1 MGAGALVLVMIAY
14 IWRDV
19 ASRNRAIIEL
29 ARTNAELAQRLAE
42 RTIERDD
49 VARDEALT
57 ELARTNA
64 VLAQQLAERTIE
76 RDDVARDEALTELA
90 RTNAELKERLAER
103 TIERDDV
110 ARDEALTE
118 LARTNAELKERLA
131 ERTIERDDVARD
143 EAISELART
152 NAELKER
159 LAERTIE
166 RDDVARDEAITEL
179 ARTNA
184 ELKERL
190 AERTIERD
198 DVARDDAIAELAR
211 TNAELKARLA
221 ERTIERDDV
230 ARDEA
235 ISELA
240 RTNAELKARLAE
252 RTIERDDVA
261 RDDARVEL
269 TRTNTAEEDLRREL
283 EREHRASSAFQ
294 EAALP
299 TRLPSLPG
307 VRFQAIYQ
315 AAKAEALVGGDW
327 YDAFRLGD
335 GRIVLSI
342 GDVMGSGL
350 SAAVTMGAVRQAMR
364 GAAQI
369 LAEPIEILD
378 AADRVL
384 RSEQP
389 DGIVTAFVGILD
401 PITLIITYASAGH
414 PPPLLRNA
422 SGRITELDGSG
433 LPLGLRA
440 LQTHA
445 AEVSRTATLDTS
457 SLIVLYTDGLIEATR
472 DIAEGEGRVRDALCS
487 DNVWNAE
494 NPAAE
499 ISRRV
504 LEEVVDDVAIL
515 SIRIECAAV
524 SVTRPS
530 GLPARDARWAFAVSD
545 QGAAATARREIVAVL
560 RDRGATDTDTS
571 LAELVFSEL
580 LGNVVRHCTD
590 HVEFALDI
598 SSDVPILHALDRGPG
613 FTYNA
618 LLPKDIMSVSGRGL
632 FIVRSLISELTITR
646 RPNGGSHARAVFP
659 FTTRSHQPERRR
671 NQARFTTTTTDTI
684 ASAAKPAMSS
694 AARATALS
702 ASTRPVS
709 STMRGPANSQRSG
722 SALPTS
728 P

>member
-1 MGAGALVLVMIAY
+1 MIAY

-19 ASRNRAIIEL
+19 ASRSRAIIEL
-29 ARTNAELAQRLAE
+29 ARTNAELAQRLAK
-42 RTIERDD
+42 RTIEPDV
-49 VARDEALT
+49 VARDEAFT

-64 VLAQQLAERTIE
+64 VLAQQLAERDNIARDEAITELARTNAELNERLAERTIE
-76 RDDVARDEALTELA
+76 RDDVARDEAITELA

-110 ARDEALTE
+110 ARDEAIAELARTNAELKERLAERTIERDDVARDEAITELARTNAELKERLAERTIERDDVARDEAIAE

-166 RDDVARDEAITEL
+166 RDDVARD
-179 ARTNA
+179 
-184 ELKERL
+184 
-190 AERTIERD
+190 
-198 DVARDDAIAELAR
+198 
-211 TNAELKARLA
+211 
-221 ERTIERDDV
+221 
-230 ARDEA
+230 
-235 ISELA
+235 
-240 RTNAELKARLAE
+240 
-252 RTIERDDVA
+252 
-261 RDDARVEL
+261 DARVEL
-269 TRTNTAEEDLRREL
+269 ARTNTAEEDLKREL

-299 TRLPSLPG
+299 SRLPSIPG
-307 VRFQAIYQ
+307 IRFQAIYQ

-327 YDAFRLGD
+327 YDAFRLDD

-378 AADRVL
+378 AADRAL

-401 PITLIITYASAGH
+401 PITLIMTYASAGH
-414 PPPLLRNA
+414 PPPLLRSA
-422 SGRITELDGSG
+422 AGRITELEGTG
-433 LPLGLRA
+433 LPLGLRTI
-440 LQTHA
+440 QTHP
-445 AEVSRTATLDTS
+445 AEGSRTTVLDAS

-472 DIAEGEGRVRDALCS
+472 DIAEGEGRVREALS
-487 DNVWNAE
+487 SNDVWNAD

-499 ISRRV
+499 ISSRV

-515 SIRIECAAV
+515 SIRIECATV
-524 SVTRPS
+524 SVTRPA
-530 GLPARDARWAFAVSD
+530 GLVDRDARWAFAVSD
-545 QGAAATARREIVAVL
+545 QQAATAARCEIVAVL
-560 RDRGATDTDTS
+560 RDRGATDSDTG
-571 LAELVFSEL
+571 LTELVFSEL
-580 LGNVVRHCTD
+580 LGNVVRHCSD
-590 HVEFALDI
+590 HVEFAVDV
-598 SSDVPILHALDRGPG
+598 SGDVPILHALDRGPG

-618 LLPKDIMSVSGRGL
+618 RLPKDIMSVSGRGL
-632 FIVRSLISELTITR
+632 FIVRSLVSDLTITR
-646 RPNGGSHARAVFP
+646 RSDGGSHARAVLP
-659 FTTRSHQPERRR
+659 FTLRSHQPERRR
-671 NQARFTTTTTDTI
+671 NQARFATTTT
-684 ASAAKPAMSS
+684 AALVSSGKPAMSS

-702 ASTRPVS
+702 ASVKPVS
-709 STMRGPANSQRSG
+709 STMRAPASSHRSG